1 MSVNRLGKGL
11 EALIRPEAEQKK
23 KPAKKPTIAKP
34 GVTEIPLK
42 DIRPNPNQPRRDF
55 DESALEEL
63 AASIKEKGIVTPVTV
78 REVEGG
84 YELVAGERRWRAS
97 KKCKLKTI
105 PAYVIAVKDDAEM
118 MEIALIENIQREDL
132 NSLEESEAY
141 AVLNSKFEMSHE
153 AIAKAVGKKR
163 VTISNSL
170 RLLKLPPDIRKSLRK
185 GDISAGHARAIL
197 QAKTGPVMH
206 KIWKAILKQDL
217 SVRGAE
223 ALVKAATE
231 PPKKKKIIFT
241 KKSPQVQALENQ
253 LIEVLGTKVELKP
266 RKKGGAIEIFYFSDD
281 DLERIL
287 DLINSISR

>member
-266 RKKGGAIEIFYFSDD
+266 RKKGGAIEISYFSDD

>member
-1 MSVNRLGKGL
+1 M

-23 KPAKKPTIAKP
+23 KPGKAPAATKP

-42 DIRPNPNQPRRDF
+42 EIRPNPNQPRRDF
-55 DESALEEL
+55 DELALEEL
-63 AASIKEKGIVTPVTV
+63 AASIKEKGVLTPVTV
-78 REVEGG
+78 RDTEDG

-97 KKCKLKTI
+97 KKCRKRTI
-105 PAYVIAVKDDAEM
+105 PAYVITVKDDAEM
-118 MEIALIENIQREDL
+118 MEMALIENIQREDL

-141 AVLNSKFEMSHE
+141 AVLNSKFEMSHI

-163 VTISNSL
+163 VTVSNSL

-197 QAKTGPVMH
+197 QAKTGPAMN
-206 KIWKAILKQDL
+206 KIWKAILNKDL

-223 ALVKAATE
+223 ALVKASTK
-231 PPKKKKIIFT
+231 PPKKKKIIFS
-241 KKSPQVQALENQ
+241 KKSHQIQALENQ
-253 LIEVLGTKVELKP
+253 LIEVLGTKVTLKP
-266 RKKGGAIEIFYFSDD
+266 GKNGGAIEISYFSDD

-287 DLINSISR
+287 DLINSIS

>member
-42 DIRPNPNQPRRDF
+42 EIRPNPNQPRRDF
-55 DESALEEL
+55 DESALDEL
-63 AASIKEKGIVTPVTV
+63 AASIKEKGILTPVTV
-78 REVEGG
+78 REVEDG

-97 KKCKLKTI
+97 KKCRKRTI
-105 PAYVIAVKDDAEM
+105 PAYLIAVKDDAEM
-118 MEIALIENIQREDL
+118 MEMALIENIQREDL
-132 NSLEESEAY
+132 NSLDESEAY

-197 QAKTGPVMH
+197 QAKTGPAMH

-266 RKKGGAIEIFYFSDD
+266 RKKGGAIEISYFSDD